1 LAPGSDTGSSTT
13 DGLTGLITPTIVGK
27 AGANQLVRVYDGD
40 RVLDTV
46 LSDAAGNWTLDLAA
60 AVGSPQLAA
69 GSHELTAIA
78 INEAG
83 NVSDASGVFS
93 VLIDPN
99 APNAPVVRGLAST
112 SDTGRSQ
119 TDGITSVVRPT
130 IVGAAEPGTSVRV
143 YETLDDGSQVTL
155 GTVTARE
162 DGSWSLALKSDLA
175 FGKHAVSAIATDAAA
190 NVSATSAAAIIDI
203 DGAVPDA
210 PELTG
215 LSPDSQT
222 GLVGTDPL
230 TRFNQVTVLGTSE
243 PNAVVELRAGVA
255 SLGTALADGQGNWSA
270 TVKLTDSKTT
280 LTATA
285 TDAAGRVS
293 TVASN
298 ALTVYVDQTAPATP
312 TFKAPV
318 LTADSD
324 SATAG
329 DGVTQVMR
337 PTFMGTAGSG
347 ETVILREGDTVLGT
361 AVADVT
367 GAWKITPTV
376 DFTPGAHAVYAQTR
390 DDAGNVSAPTPT
402 QTIVIDAQAPG
413 APVVLGL
420 SIQAAGGSGATNIT
434 TDSGANP
441 FDGVTK
447 ETRPI
452 LVGTAEPGAVV
463 AVYDTPEA
471 TGKQTLLGTVAA
483 DALGVWTLDLRS
495 PSLPALT
502 VDTHAITAMA
512 TDKAGN
518 TSEAAVARTVTVL
531 PAIGTTPVVSGVL
544 PEFDTGTLDTD
555 GITRSARPV
564 LQGTALPESFVEVY
578 DTTALTGR
586 VLLGT
591 VRADAGGAWRFLPPA
606 DLAEGTHAISA
617 RSVDDAGNVANST
630 ASYSVRID
638 RTAPTLPAITKVEAL
653 NGATT
658 SLIPDGGLSRA
669 TSHTISGTGETA
681 SRIELYDGETKLG
694 QATVVAGAWSIATSA
709 LTTGAHAL
717 RVVSTDAAGNA
728 SQSAAPRALAV
739 DTGTPEAPVIYGL
752 TPETDNGQSSTDGIT
767 TETLPVIRGAATPG
781 ASLEVYD
788 AGTRIGVTTV
798 AADGTWAFTPSN
810 RLTAGTHAI
819 TAKTVSA
826 AGLASAASSTFSL
839 IIDAVAPGVPQVLG
853 LDAGTDTAAAD
864 HVTAVKAPVI
874 LGRNAL
880 PNGRVLV
887 LDGGKAFGTEEAST
901 IVADASGNWR
911 FQVPADL
918 KDGDHLITAV
928 SIDSAGNR
936 SNPSPSFKVGVDSTA
951 PVAPSKLALTPAT
964 DSGASTTDGLTN
976 RLDPV
981 LTGTA
986 EVGTTV
992 TILTGG
998 ATDEGSLTVLGTVVP
1013 DAAGKWSYTLPL
1025 KDGVTNVTASS
1036 MDLAGNTS
1044 PAGPFLSV
1052 IVDRVAPVAPTIRGL
1067 APQTDSGTVTAP
1079 DSDTDARTANARPTL
1094 IGTAEAGASLQI
1106 LNGAKVLGTAKAD
1119 DAGHW
1124 SFTPAADLAQ
1134 GTHSITIKATDAAG
1148 NVSDASQALSLVV
1161 EAPAPASYRLGGP
1174 AATSLWLGDF
1184 EAGSASLAF
1193 AAAPAPALSVDEVLV
1208 TGERAGLTAWLQ
1220 DPAAA
1225 GRQWAREEDPGK
1237 GAEPPVALP
1246 PEVQPPVLHH
1256 EVWRELI

>member
-1 LAPGSDTGSSTT
+1 VGTAGPNVRLVVFDGATRLGSATADADGDWSLTLISPLTPGSHVLTAVAEDLAGNISATSVARAIVVDTTGPDRPLIHGLTTGTDTGASNYDGATSNLRPTVTGMAEGNAQLELYDNGKLVATGIQANAAGFWSHTFGADLAAGAHEIRVVAIDRAGNRSPFSDRTGRTTIQIIDAVPTGVPVLEGLTKDTDTGFSTTDGLTLNTRPTIVGSADPNTTITLYDTDGKGNKNLLGVTNADAAGRWTFTPLSPLSQGTHTLSATQTDLVGNTSGESTTLPIVIDLKAPTAPQITGLAPGSDTGSSTT
-13 DGLTGLITPTIVGK
+13 DGLTGLITPTIAGK

-130 IVGAAEPGTSVRV
+130 IVGAAEPGPSVRV

-203 DGAVPDA
+203 DGAAPDA
-210 PELTG
+210 PELLG

-243 PNAVVELRAGVA
+243 PNAVVELRAGVT

-293 TVASN
+293 TAGSN

-329 DGVTQVMR
+329 DGVTQVLR
-337 PTFMGTAGSG
+337 PSLVGTAGSG
-347 ETVILREGDTVLGT
+347 ATVILREGDSVLGT

-463 AVYDTPEA
+463 TVYDTPEA

-531 PAIGTTPVVSGVL
+531 PVIGTTPVVSGVM

-617 RSVDDAGNVANST
+617 RSVDDAGNVASST

-681 SRIELYDGETKLG
+681 SRVELYDGETKLG
-694 QATVVAGAWSIATSA
+694 QATVVAGAWSISTSA

-728 SQSAAPRALAV
+728 SQ
-739 DTGTPEAPVIYGL
+739 
-752 TPETDNGQSSTDGIT
+752 
-767 TETLPVIRGAATPG
+767 
-781 ASLEVYD
+781 
-788 AGTRIGVTTV
+788 TRHRH
-798 AADGTWAFTPSN
+798 P
-810 RLTAGTHAI
+810 
-819 TAKTVSA
+819 
-826 AGLASAASSTFSL
+826 
-839 IIDAVAPGVPQVLG
+839 
-853 LDAGTDTAAAD
+853 
-864 HVTAVKAPVI
+864 
-874 LGRNAL
+874 
-880 PNGRVLV
+880 
-887 LDGGKAFGTEEAST
+887 
-901 IVADASGNWR
+901 
-911 FQVPADL
+911 
-918 KDGDHLITAV
+918 
-928 SIDSAGNR
+928 
-936 SNPSPSFKVGVDSTA
+936 
-951 PVAPSKLALTPAT
+951 
-964 DSGASTTDGLTN
+964 
-976 RLDPV
+976 
-981 LTGTA
+981 
-986 EVGTTV
+986 
-992 TILTGG
+992 
-998 ATDEGSLTVLGTVVP
+998 
-1013 DAAGKWSYTLPL
+1013 
-1025 KDGVTNVTASS
+1025 
-1036 MDLAGNTS
+1036 
-1044 PAGPFLSV
+1044 
-1052 IVDRVAPVAPTIRGL
+1052 
-1067 APQTDSGTVTAP
+1067 
-1079 DSDTDARTANARPTL
+1079 
-1094 IGTAEAGASLQI
+1094 
-1106 LNGAKVLGTAKAD
+1106 
-1119 DAGHW
+1119 
-1124 SFTPAADLAQ
+1124 
-1134 GTHSITIKATDAAG
+1134 
-1148 NVSDASQALSLVV
+1148 
-1161 EAPAPASYRLGGP
+1161 
-1174 AATSLWLGDF
+1174 
-1184 EAGSASLAF
+1184 
-1193 AAAPAPALSVDEVLV
+1193 
-1208 TGERAGLTAWLQ
+1208 
-1220 DPAAA
+1220 
-1225 GRQWAREEDPGK
+1225 
-1237 GAEPPVALP
+1237 
-1246 PEVQPPVLHH
+1246 
-1256 EVWRELI
+1256 